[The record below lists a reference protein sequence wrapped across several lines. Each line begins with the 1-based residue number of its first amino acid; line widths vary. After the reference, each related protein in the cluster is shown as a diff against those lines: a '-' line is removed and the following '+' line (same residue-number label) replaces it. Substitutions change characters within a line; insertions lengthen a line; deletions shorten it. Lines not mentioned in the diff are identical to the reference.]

1 MFVARVAGSNPLVR
15 AMFGWL
21 KAWLGR
27 KPASARRQATAEAEA
42 ASAISAAESVSLAAP
57 KADLAADA
65 AASPTSD
72 TPLAAVA
79 LRLALLGQNGQIA
92 GFEFRLPDTQLE
104 RLQGRADARA
114 AARFSALLA
123 CTHTCLKAG
132 RQALVALPAALLE
145 RPAVA
150 RLAAPGVMLL
160 LLDAAR
166 GPDAVALGRLRARGV
181 RIGVPDGPPHL
192 APAADFVWLQG
203 GAGGIDTLML
213 SAQRWREARPRL
225 PLMASGLAHL
235 DEVEQLLRAG
245 FSLAGGRLDLSRP
258 GTPRQALQPAAH
270 RLAGLLNHLAM
281 DRHIAIVAEA
291 VRADATLSY
300 RLLRY
305 ANSAAIGAPRA
316 VETVAG
322 AVQLLGRN
330 ELRRWLELMLLNA
343 AEARQ
348 ASPALQE
355 SALARGRLLELLAR
369 QRGEPE
375 AAARMR
381 FTLGM
386 FSMLEVLLQL
396 PMAEALAPL
405 RLGETL
411 QQALLHGTG
420 PLADDLKLA
429 VSCDLGDEAGFL
441 AVAERLG
448 GVDPVLPLVEQAWAW
463 AAAASGTVAASPA
476 R

>member
-1 MFVARVAGSNPLVR
+1 MFGRLKRWWGKKPAPVPDGGQAPGVAALANEPVEAQAVTAGAVAG
-15 AMFGWL
+15 
-21 KAWLGR
+21 
-27 KPASARRQATAEAEA
+27 TAAQPP
-42 ASAISAAESVSLAAP
+42 SDAP
-57 KADLAADA
+57 
-65 AASPTSD
+65 P
-72 TPLAAVA
+72 AAVA
-79 LRLALLGQNGQIA
+79 IRLPLLAPDGQIA

-104 RLQGRADARA
+104 RLQGRVDARA
-114 AARFSALLA
+114 AARFSALLVA
-123 CTHTCLKAG
+123 THASLQAG
-132 RQALVALPAALLE
+132 RQALVALPAALLD

-160 LLDAAR
+160 LLDAAS

-181 RIGVPDGPPHL
+181 RIGVPDGPPGL
-192 APAADFVWLQG
+192 APVADFVWLQG
-203 GAGGIDTLML
+203 GAGGVDTLML

-235 DEVEQLLRAG
+235 DEVEQVLRAG
-245 FSLAGGRLDLSRP
+245 FSLAGGRLDLVRP
-258 GTPRQALQPAAH
+258 GVSTRPLQPAAH
-270 RLAGLLNHLAM
+270 RLAGLLTHLAQ
-281 DRHIAIVAEA
+281 DRDTATVADA

-316 VETVAG
+316 VDSIDD

-375 AAARMR
+375 AAARSR
-381 FTLGM
+381 FTLGL

-396 PMAEALAPL
+396 PLAEALAPL
-405 RLGETL
+405 RLGDVLE
-411 QQALLHGTG
+411 QALLQGTG
-420 PLADDLKLA
+420 PLADELKLA
-429 VSCDLGDEAGFL
+429 VSCDVGDEAGFL
-441 AVAERLG
+441 SVAERLG
-448 GVDPVLPLVEQAWAW
+448 GVEPLLPLVEQAWGW
-463 AAAASGTVAASPA
+463 AAVASGTAQAQQRA
-476 R
+476 G